1 MRYVLWERERGEVD
15 VHWRPQYDICR
26 PCHIRYDYIG
36 RYETMR
42 DDAKDLLRNIA
53 ADVQFPLGDFD
64 SRIPNSNK
72 YLKLFENV
80 PVSDIRRI
88 LDFYRNDYGVFG
100 YEIPDTIRRRLELGE
115 NSANSSTVTVTQQHV

>member
-1 MRYVLWERERGEVD
+1 
-15 VHWRPQYDICR
+15 
-26 PCHIRYDYIG
+26 
-36 RYETMR
+36 MR

-72 YLKLFENV
+72 YLELFENV

-88 LDFYRNDYGVFG
+88 LDFYRNDYRVFG